1 MNPKRLIQVFNNHE
15 LGLQERLFRLLVT
28 IGLMGL
34 AMGILVGLV
43 LGESMANTLSLLVV
57 FALAVAITYF
67 SIHFHKI
74 QIGAVLISVLLI
86 YFALPFNFLTSGGIY
101 GGGPIWLMFGVVFV
115 CLVVEKKAKY
125 ILIASSFCLYGAC
138 YLTAYW
144 NPRIIEFHT
153 TQAAYV
159 DSFFTLVAV
168 TVLVCS
174 MILFQNAMYRKES
187 KIAKEQ
193 KKEIE
198 ELDIEKN
205 SLLGVPVLSEITK
218 VKELIKT
225 DNLKEKLNDWDNT
238 FKYIR
243 DEKIPE
249 LTDSISDADF
259 LIDRKE
265 YKQAI
270 KKIADVEMELRL
282 LKNKTDVLLEEI
294 KLITNSEERNR
305 TLITKL
311 KIVYREQ
318 QAKFDRSKKEY
329 GDVAP
334 YIEDEFDSIDKLF
347 ADFEKAMDNNDY
359 VSVEK
364 RIASLDDKIDV
375 LGKILLDAPTIVLM
389 ATVMVPNKIEEAT
402 TYYYRMKRDGY
413 PLDYLNVEYNI
424 KEIKTKIDNIMNNL
438 KQLQMGD
445 AIIELKTFIEY
456 FNGLYNDFDKEKECK
471 DVFKQ
476 NVKELGYNIENINKV
491 VRDIYLQIDDI
502 KYNYNLSDEEINKFS
517 LLNKNLER
525 INKDYKILVEQG
537 KMKTFAYSK
546 LVDELDGLSLKLS
559 RLQDDL
565 DYQLRSI
572 TSMKDDEYRAK
583 EQLATIEDLL
593 KKSKYRLKSYKI
605 PVIPS
610 SYYIELNEAQDAI
623 REIVKELQ
631 KKPIVIKILNI
642 RVDTAR
648 DLVFKIYN
656 KTNDMIKL
664 ANSAEKIIVY
674 GNRYR
679 STYEEIDIALSKAEE
694 LFKRGKYKESLEL
707 SKRSLSFVDK
717 NIE

>member
-1 MNPKRLIQVFNNHE
+1 MD
-15 LGLQERLFRLLVT
+15 
-28 IGLMGL
+28 
-34 AMGILVGLV
+34 
-43 LGESMANTLSLLVV
+43 
-57 FALAVAITYF
+57 
-67 SIHFHKI
+67 
-74 QIGAVLISVLLI
+74 SVLLI
-86 YFALPFNFLTSGGIY
+86 TISAFILA
-101 GGGPIWLMFGVVFV
+101 V
-115 CLVVEKKAKY
+115 
-125 ILIASSFCLYGAC
+125 ILIIV
-138 YLTAYW
+138 T
-144 NPRIIEFHT
+144 II
-153 TQAAYV
+153 
-159 DSFFTLVAV
+159 
-168 TVLVCS
+168 
-174 MILFQNAMYRKES
+174 IIKRNQNKKY
-187 KIAKEQ
+187 

-198 ELDIEKN
+198 ELDIRKN
-205 SLLGVPVLSEITK
+205 SLIGVSVLSEITK

-225 DNLKEKLNDWDNT
+225 DNLKDKLEDWDNT
-238 FKYIR
+238 FINIR

-249 LTDSISDADF
+249 LTDLISDADF
-259 LIDRKE
+259 LIDRKD

-270 KKIADVEMELRL
+270 RKIANIEIEINS
-282 LKNKTDVLLEEI
+282 LKKKTDHLLDEVR
-294 KLITNSEERNR
+294 LITNSEERNR
-305 TLITKL
+305 ALITKL
-311 KIVYREQ
+311 KIVYREDQ
-318 QAKFDRSKKEY
+318 NKYERTKKEY
-329 GDVAP
+329 GEIGV
-334 YIEDEFDSIDKLF
+334 YIEEEIERIDNLF
-347 ADFEKAMDNNDY
+347 AEFEKAMDNNDY

-364 RIASLDDKIDV
+364 KINILDDKINK
-375 LGKILLDAPTIVLM
+375 LGKLLEDIPTIVLM
-389 ATVMVPNKIEEAT
+389 ATVLVPNKIDEAI